1 MPMGSNIDVELLVE
15 EMAVTTVIIVV
26 RFLQNILDRWPV
38 KSNGAYKF
46 FLVFKEQSS
55 EGIES
60 MVNVA
65 RLLMLSK
72 NHRLT
77 SKSKLFS
84 NFRAKSAST
93 ILQSKI
99 DFSQATETQPS
110 LDGYPSNKKHK
121 KAAELSCAMVRAI
134 EHYVT
139 YL

>member
-1 MPMGSNIDVELLVE
+1 MSSSLSRKWLSLL
-15 EMAVTTVIIVV
+15 
-26 RFLQNILDRWPV
+26 
-38 KSNGAYKF
+38 
-46 FLVFKEQSS
+46 SS
-55 EGIES
+55 SSSSDSPKTFWTGGPSRATERTNS
-60 MVNVA
+60 SSSSRSRAARASSTVNVA

-110 LDGYPSNKKHK
+110 LDGFPSNKKHK
-121 KAAELSCAMVRAI
+121 KAEELSCAMVRAI